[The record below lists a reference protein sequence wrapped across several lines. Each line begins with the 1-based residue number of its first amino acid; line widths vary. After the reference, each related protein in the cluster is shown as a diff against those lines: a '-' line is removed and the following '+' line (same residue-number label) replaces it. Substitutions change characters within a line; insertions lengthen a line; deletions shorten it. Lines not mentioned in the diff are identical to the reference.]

1 MVGSQR
7 PKSKSYKKLR
17 TIEPL
22 HTSGP
27 VAITSD
33 GSNIVTCVS
42 GEALFTDIKH
52 SRLLCR
58 FPSDAQNITSLC
70 LTPDA
75 SHLVTFTDAPSLRLF
90 KVPKTLIGQHVPPSR
105 VSARPH
111 DAPVHVC
118 AVDPTSTYLA
128 SGSADGVVKV
138 WEIST
143 GHVTHVFK
151 GHGGVVS
158 ALKFNFPRNESL
170 VQHERVAQ
178 LITASVDT
186 KIRVFDL
193 TATLRNDQGALRPVA
208 VLEGHDSVPRGLDVT
223 PDGKWLVSGGRDA
236 VVLIWDMSFF
246 GATLGQNKSKSKSLV
261 TSLTPVKTIPVF
273 ERVEAVGFVHCDRS
287 GSAATADQCLFTA
300 GEKGIV
306 KIWDWKGTLL
316 HNLGTSWEQE
326 QEEQRQILEAM
337 YVPTLEAVL
346 SVHAD
351 QNIFIHSVA
360 SGKLT
365 QQLIGFNDE
374 IVDAAF
380 LSPTIPPS
388 NASASN
394 GRDGYIALATNS
406 SLIRLY
412 STLGSSVQLLP
423 GHSDIVLS
431 LDRSASGHIFASGS
445 KDNTARIWAPSKSS
459 AASTQ
464 WGCVAFCEGHAGSVG
479 AVAMSRT
486 LRDNDTQ
493 LQFLLTGSQDRTI
506 KMWDLSDVPLMCD
519 SQQALK
525 CRSLTTFKAHEKDIN
540 SLDVAPTDQL
550 LASGSQD
557 RTANIYEILYHPSS
571 GTRAQSGEIKLLG
584 TCKGHKRGVWCV
596 KFGKTERILATGSG
610 DKTIRLW
617 NLQDFTCVK
626 TFEGHANSV
635 LRVDFINEG
644 TQLVSSGSDGLVKL
658 WSTREE
664 ECTTTLDNHEDKV
677 WALAVSTDERVIVSA
692 AADSVVTFWGDCTEE
707 YEQEREAKR
716 VEQVLKEQDFVNY
729 IALQD
734 YRRAIELALSLQQPG
749 RLFSLFK
756 DIKSSAVVSL
766 TTTNGSVTGHPVVDE
781 VLRSLSGQDLS
792 QLLRYVRDWNSN
804 AKTSGVA
811 QSVLY
816 AMVKLR
822 PIEDIISVFG
832 GESLEPLSSEISPR
846 KQAGGRTAFKD
857 LIDSLIP
864 YTQRHFSRL
873 ERLVQESFVL
883 DYILSE
889 MDGEIFEGEGHVV
902 VDASM
907 ICTNEGER

>member
-1 MVGSQR
+1 MVGNQR
-7 PKSKSYKKLR
+7 LKYRGYKKLR

-22 HTSGP
+22 YTGGP
-27 VAITSD
+27 VAITSN
-33 GSNIVTCVS
+33 GSNIVTCLS
-42 GEALFTDIKH
+42 GEALFTDVKRG
-52 SRLLCR
+52 RLLCR
-58 FPSDAQNITSLC
+58 FPSDGQSITSLC

-90 KVPKTLIGQHVPPSR
+90 KIPKTLTGQPAPPSR
-105 VSARPH
+105 ITARPH

-170 VQHERVAQ
+170 GQHERVAQ

-193 TATLRNDQGALRPVA
+193 TATSRNDQGALRPVA
-208 VLEGHDSVPRGLDVT
+208 VLEGHVSVPRGLDVT
-223 PDGKWLVSGGRDA
+223 PDGKWLLSGGRDA
-236 VVLIWDMSFF
+236 VVLIWDMTFS
-246 GATLGQNKSKSKSLV
+246 GATLGQNKGKSKALV
-261 TSLTPVKTIPVF
+261 TSPTPVKTIPVM
-273 ERVEAVGFVHCDRS
+273 ERVEAVGFVHCDCD
-287 GSAATADQCLFTA
+287 GSSTAADQHLFTA
-300 GEKGIV
+300 GEKGVV
-306 KIWDWKGTLL
+306 KIWNWKGTLL
-316 HNLGTSWEQE
+316 HHLGTGWEQE
-326 QEEQRQILEAM
+326 QEEQRQVLEAM
-337 YVPTLEAVL
+337 YIPTLEAVL

-351 QNIFIHSVA
+351 QNIFIHSVN

-380 LSPTIPPS
+380 LSPAVYPS
-388 NASASN
+388 NASESSVHDN
-394 GRDGYIALATNS
+394 YIALATNS
-406 SLIRLY
+406 SLIRVY
-412 STLGSSVQLLP
+412 STSGSSVQLLP

-431 LDRSASGHIFASGS
+431 LDRSAGGHVFASGS
-445 KDNTARIWAPSKSS
+445 KDNSARIWAPSHSS
-459 AASTQ
+459 AVSAQ
-464 WGCVAFCEGHAGSVG
+464 WTCVAFCEGHAGSVG
-479 AVAMSRT
+479 AVAISRT
-486 LRDNDTQ
+486 HSDTDTRLR
-493 LQFLLTGSQDRTI
+493 FLFTGSQDRTI
-506 KMWDLSDVPLMCD
+506 KMWDLSDVPLTSD
-519 SQQALK
+519 DQQVLK

-557 RTANIYEILYHPSS
+557 RTANVYEIFYCPSS
-571 GTRAQSGEIKLLG
+571 GSRPPSGEIKILG
-584 TCKGHKRGVWCV
+584 TCKGHKRGVWNV
-596 KFGKTERILATGSG
+596 KFGKTERVLATGSG

-617 NLQDFTCVK
+617 NLEDFTCVK

-635 LRVDFINEG
+635 LRVDFINHG
-644 TQLVSSGSDGLVKL
+644 TQLVSSASDGLVKL

-664 ECTTTLDNHEDKV
+664 ECTATLDNHEDKV
-677 WALAVSTDERVIVSA
+677 WALAISTDERVIVSA
-692 AADSVVTFWGDCTEE
+692 AADSVVTFWEDCTEE
-707 YEQEREAKR
+707 YEQEKEAKR

-729 IALQD
+729 IALHD
-734 YRRAIELALSLQQPG
+734 YRRAIELALSMQQPG
-749 RLFSLFK
+749 KLFLLFG
-756 DIKSSAVVSL
+756 DIKSSATESLSVS
-766 TTTNGSVTGHPVVDE
+766 NGSVTGHLAVDE
-781 VLRSLSGQDLS
+781 VLRSLSGQDLAL
-792 QLLRYVRDWNSN
+792 LLRYVRDWNSN

-822 PIEDIISVFG
+822 PIEDIVSAFG
-832 GESLEPLSSEISPR
+832 NESSDALSSEANPR
-846 KQAGGRTAFKD
+846 KQAGGRTAFKE

-864 YTQRHFSRL
+864 YTQRHLSRL
-873 ERLVQESFVL
+873 GRLVQESFVL

-902 VDASM
+902 A
-907 ICTNEGER
+907 GE